1 MADKDISYRE
11 FRNLRRRVDTRIK
24 QLQKI
29 AEQSQSTIAKRG
41 AEQRIERLEKA
52 KSNTYVR
59 NSEGERIVPQLRE
72 RAFTAL
78 ENELDSTRYA
88 SAQGTRNL
96 KTTANQL
103 NLATV
108 ADASS
113 YYTEAEVHIFYRATQ
128 NAWQREGVSIEN
140 RNEAILEYYGYERL
154 SELVADVLAANW
166 RAVEKS
172 KESKK
177 KKQSQEQEEMAD
189 ELDVK
194 EAQESPDYMK
204 DVIMIDDPSGLEEP
218 EKA

>member
-1 MADKDISYRE
+1 MADRDISYRE
-11 FRNLRRRVDTRIK
+11 FRNIRRRVDTRIR

-29 AEQSQSTIAKRG
+29 AEESQSTIAKRG

-52 KSNTYVR
+52 KSKTYVK
-59 NSEGERIVPQLRE
+59 NAEGERIVPQLRE

-88 SAQGTRNL
+88 SVQGTRNL
-96 KTTANQL
+96 KITANQL

-108 ADASS
+108 SDSSS

-172 KESKK
+172 KQSQK

-189 ELDVK
+189 EIDVK